1 MYNDDLL
8 LLSQG
13 GGNTRLY
20 GRRTDWHE
28 HVYPVSRRGRGET
41 PKMSPRL

>member
-1 MYNDDLL
+1 MHNDDLL

-13 GGNTRLY
+13 SGNTRLY

-41 PKMSPRL
+41 SKMSPRP